1 MKLCT
6 NRKHHS
12 RKKYHR
18 LKMKQQRLR
27 ESPFPATPAPK
38 HSGLEMYKS
47 CTVQST
53 TNKVVDNSTMLQFKK
68 HVIGNTFLNI
78 FFAFKINKLILKA
91 GLK

>member
-18 LKMKQQRLR
+18 LKMKQQRLILAVLTKKSDRR

-68 HVIGNTFLNI
+68 HVIGNTF
-78 FFAFKINKLILKA
+78 
-91 GLK
+91 